1 MSNSPSK
8 PPKRHAGMAAT
19 TPGGIAYMG
28 SRPNTSPR
36 GSESPD
42 IRRRPRPKAS

>member
-36 GSESPD
+36 SSEYPD

>member
-8 PPKRHAGMAAT
+8 PPKKHSGMAAT

-36 GSESPD
+36 SSEYPD
-42 IRRRPRPKAS
+42 TRRRPRPKAS